1 MKKRIN
7 IVELTPGF
15 VNEKIKIQSINID
28 DIGLISQYGIALYK
42 QLVLIKQ
49 YRQEN
54 DLIDYLYKR
63 IKSYEDEIRVLGN
76 GLKYIFPEEE
86 ISFWNCSF
94 DSPKFF
100 KAFQSTLSGSMRY
113 LLLSGWF
120 CCVVASASLAGCCV
134 CGCSVCVPCCCS
146 FFASCFA
153 ISGDTR

>member
-76 GLKYIFPEEE
+76 GLKYIFPVALLVVR
-86 ISFWNCSF
+86 SFSRLFNLPYQ
-94 DSPKFF
+94 D
-100 KAFQSTLSGSMRY
+100 Q
-113 LLLSGWF
+113 
-120 CCVVASASLAGCCV
+120 
-134 CGCSVCVPCCCS
+134 
-146 FFASCFA
+146 
-153 ISGDTR
+153 

>member
-63 IKSYEDEIRVLGN
+63 IKSYEVRVLGN
-76 GLKYIFPEEE
+76 GLKYIFPVALL
-86 ISFWNCSF
+86 IVRSFSRLFNLPYQ
-94 DSPKFF
+94 D
-100 KAFQSTLSGSMRY
+100 Q
-113 LLLSGWF
+113 
-120 CCVVASASLAGCCV
+120 
-134 CGCSVCVPCCCS
+134 
-146 FFASCFA
+146 
-153 ISGDTR
+153 